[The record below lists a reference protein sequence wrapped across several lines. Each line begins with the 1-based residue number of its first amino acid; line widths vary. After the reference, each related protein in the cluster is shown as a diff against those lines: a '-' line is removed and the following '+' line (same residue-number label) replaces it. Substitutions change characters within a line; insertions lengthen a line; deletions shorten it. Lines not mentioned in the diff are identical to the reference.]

1 MAKELNVWMNGE
13 LVGTW
18 AHPRGGSHRFT
29 YEQSWLGSA
38 RSRPLSLSIP
48 ITAGAREVRGPVV
61 ENYFDNLLPDNEAI
75 RKRLQSRF
83 HTGSIQ
89 AFELLSAIGRDCVGA
104 VQLLPPDSQP
114 VGFDTISAEPLSS
127 EAIEKHLRDVAVP
140 GGLGGADQGDFRISI
155 AGAQE
160 KTAFLRHKGKWCKP
174 QGMTP
179 TTHIFKLPLGL
190 IAGGQLDLRDSV
202 ENEWLCMQFLR
213 AMQLPTPRVDI
224 ATFGAQKALIVER
237 FDRMRVDKEGGGQ
250 WIARLPQEDFCQ
262 ATGTPPSQK
271 YESDGGPGISA
282 CLSLLSSSTVA
293 ETDKMLFACV
303 QLTFWLLAA
312 PDGHAKNFSI
322 FLLPGNAF
330 EMTAFYDVLSAWP
343 VIGKGAGKRPY
354 QAAKLA
360 MGLKGKSMHRSMRE
374 IQPRHWRALAAQTGN
389 AATWQY
395 MLQIVDDAPD
405 EIDKLLNHL
414 PAGFPEHVARSIGEG
429 IKKQCRF
436 FNAVLENEK
445 ADKVA

>member
-1 MAKELNVWMNGE
+1 MTNELKVWMNGE

-18 AHPRGGSHRFT
+18 ARPRGGSHRFT
-29 YEQSWLGSA
+29 YEASWLESE

-48 ITAGAREVRGPVV
+48 ITAGAREVRGGAV

-75 RKRLQSRF
+75 RKRLQARF
-83 HTGSIQ
+83 RTDGVQ

-104 VQLLPPDSQP
+104 VQLLPPGAEP
-114 VGFDTISAEPLSS
+114 TGFDTIAAKPLSNA
-127 EAIEKHLRDVAVP
+127 AIEKLLRDVVVAV
-140 GGLGGADQGDFRISI
+140 GLGGADSGDFRISI

-160 KTAFLRHKGKWCKP
+160 KTALLRHKGKWCLP

-213 AMQLPTPRVDI
+213 SMRLPTPQVDI
-224 ATFGAQKALIVER
+224 ADFGEQKALVVKR
-237 FDRMRVDKEGGGQ
+237 FDRAFIDKEDGGK

-271 YESDGGPGISA
+271 YESDGGPGIAAS
-282 CLSLLSSSTVA
+282 LTLLSSSTFA
-293 ETDKMLFACV
+293 ETDKMLFACA
-303 QLTFWLLAA
+303 QLVFWLLAA

-330 EMTAFYDVLSAWP
+330 EMTPFYDVLSAWP

-354 QAAKLA
+354 QDVKLA
-360 MGLKGKSMHRSMRE
+360 MGLKAKSMHRAMQE
-374 IQPRHWRALAAQTGN
+374 VQPRHWRSLAAQTGN
-389 AATWQY
+389 DATWPY
-395 MLQIVDDAPD
+395 MLQIVQDAPAG
-405 EIDKLLNHL
+405 IDALLNKL
-414 PAGFPEHVARSIGEG
+414 PEGFPDQVATSIAEG
-429 IKKQCRF
+429 IKKHCRIF
-436 FNAVLENEK
+436 QAALK
-445 ADKVA
+445 AAAI

>member
-1 MAKELNVWMNGE
+1 MTNELKVWMNGE

-18 AHPRGGSHRFT
+18 ARPRGGSHRFT
-29 YEQSWLGSA
+29 YEASWLESE

-48 ITAGAREVRGPVV
+48 ITAGAREVRGGAV

-75 RKRLQSRF
+75 RKRLQARF
-83 HTGSIQ
+83 RTNGIQ

-104 VQLLPPDSQP
+104 VQLLPPGVEP
-114 VGFDTISAEPLSS
+114 TGFDAIAATPLSNA
-127 EAIEKHLRDVAVP
+127 AIEKLLRDVVVP
-140 GGLGGADQGDFRISI
+140 GGLGGADSGAFRISI

-160 KTAFLRHKGKWCKP
+160 KTALLRHKGKWCRP

-213 AMQLPTPRVDI
+213 SMRLPTPQVDI
-224 ATFGAQKALIVER
+224 ASFGEQKALVVER
-237 FDRMRVDKEGGGQ
+237 FDRAFIAKEGGGK

-271 YESDGGPGISA
+271 YEYDGGPGITAS
-282 CLSLLSSSTVA
+282 LSLLSSSTFA
-293 ETDKMLFACV
+293 ETDKMLFACA
-303 QLTFWLLAA
+303 QLVFWLLAA

-330 EMTAFYDVLSAWP
+330 EMTPFYDVLSAWP

-354 QAAKLA
+354 PDTKLA
-360 MGLKGKSMHRSMRE
+360 MGLKAKSMHRAMQE
-374 IQPRHWRALAAQTGN
+374 VQPRHWRSLAAQTGN
-389 AATWQY
+389 DATWPY
-395 MLQIVDDAPD
+395 MLQIVDDAPV
-405 EIDKLLNHL
+405 EIDALLNKL
-414 PAGFPEHVARSIGEG
+414 PEGFPEQVATSIAEG
-429 IKKQCRF
+429 IKKHCRVF
-436 FNAVLENEK
+436 K
-445 ADKVA
+445 AAL

>member
-1 MAKELNVWMNGE
+1 MTNELKVWMNGE

-18 AHPRGGSHRFT
+18 ARPRGGSHRFT
-29 YEQSWLGSA
+29 YEASWLESE

-48 ITAGAREVRGPVV
+48 ITAGAREVRGGAV

-75 RKRLQSRF
+75 RKRLQARF
-83 HTGSIQ
+83 RTNGIQ

-104 VQLLPPDSQP
+104 VQLLPPGVEP
-114 VGFDTISAEPLSS
+114 TGFDAIAATPLSNA
-127 EAIEKHLRDVAVP
+127 AIEKLLRDVVVP
-140 GGLGGADQGDFRISI
+140 GGLGGADSGAFRISI

-160 KTAFLRHKGKWCKP
+160 KTALLRNKGKWCRP

-213 AMQLPTPRVDI
+213 SMHLPTPQVDI
-224 ATFGAQKALIVER
+224 ASFGEQKALVVER
-237 FDRMRVDKEGGGQ
+237 LDRAFVDKEDGGK

-271 YESDGGPGISA
+271 YESDGGPGITAS
-282 CLSLLSSSTVA
+282 LSLLSSSTFA
-293 ETDKMLFACV
+293 ETDKMLFACA
-303 QLTFWLLAA
+303 QLVFWLLAA

-330 EMTAFYDVLSAWP
+330 EMTPFYDVLSAWP

-354 QAAKLA
+354 PDTKLA
-360 MGLKGKSMHRSMRE
+360 MGLKAKSMHRAMQE
-374 IQPRHWRALAAQTGN
+374 VQPRHWRSLAAQTGN
-389 AATWQY
+389 DATWPS
-395 MLQIVDDAPD
+395 MLQIVDDAPV
-405 EIDKLLNHL
+405 EIDALLNKL
-414 PAGFPEHVARSIGEG
+414 PEGFPEQVATSIAEG
-429 IKKQCRF
+429 IKKHCRVF
-436 FNAVLENEK
+436 K
-445 ADKVA
+445 AAL

>member
-1 MAKELNVWMNGE
+1 MTNELKVWMNGE

-18 AHPRGGSHRFT
+18 ARPRGGSHRFT
-29 YEQSWLGSA
+29 YEASWLESE

-48 ITAGAREVRGPVV
+48 ITAGAREVRGGAV

-75 RKRLQSRF
+75 RKRLQARF
-83 HTGSIQ
+83 RTNGIQ

-104 VQLLPPDSQP
+104 VQLLPPGVEP
-114 VGFDTISAEPLSS
+114 TGFDAIAATPLSS
-127 EAIEKHLRDVAVP
+127 AAIEKLLRDVVDP
-140 GGLGGADQGDFRISI
+140 GGLGGADSGAFRISI

-160 KTAFLRHKGKWCKP
+160 KTALLRNKGKWCRP

-213 AMQLPTPRVDI
+213 SMRLPTPQVDI
-224 ATFGAQKALIVER
+224 ATFGEQKALVVER
-237 FDRMRVDKEGGGQ
+237 FDRAFIAKEGGGK

-271 YESDGGPGISA
+271 YESDGGPGITAS
-282 CLSLLSSSTVA
+282 LSLLSSSTFA
-293 ETDKMLFACV
+293 ETDKMLFACA
-303 QLTFWLLAA
+303 QLVFWLLAA

-330 EMTAFYDVLSAWP
+330 EMTPFYDVLSAWP

-354 QAAKLA
+354 PDTKLA
-360 MGLKGKSMHRSMRE
+360 MGLKAKSMHRAMQE
-374 IQPRHWRALAAQTGN
+374 VQPRHWRSLAAQTGN
-389 AATWQY
+389 DATWPY
-395 MLQIVDDAPD
+395 MLQIVDDAPV
-405 EIDKLLNHL
+405 EIDALLNKL
-414 PAGFPEHVARSIGEG
+414 PEGFPEQVATSIAEG
-429 IKKQCRF
+429 IKKHCRVF
-436 FNAVLENEK
+436 K
-445 ADKVA
+445 AAL

>member
-1 MAKELNVWMNGE
+1 MTNELKVWMNGE

-18 AHPRGGSHRFT
+18 ARPRGGSHRFT
-29 YEQSWLGSA
+29 YEASWLESE

-48 ITAGAREVRGPVV
+48 ITAGAREVRGGAV

-75 RKRLQSRF
+75 RKRLQARF
-83 HTGSIQ
+83 RTNGIQ

-104 VQLLPPDSQP
+104 VQLLPPGAEP
-114 VGFDTISAEPLSS
+114 TGFDTIAATPLSNA
-127 EAIEKHLRDVAVP
+127 AIEKLLRDVVVP
-140 GGLGGADQGDFRISI
+140 GGLGGADSGALRISI

-160 KTAFLRHKGKWCKP
+160 KTALLRHKGKWCMP

-213 AMQLPTPRVDI
+213 SMHLPTPQVDI
-224 ATFGAQKALIVER
+224 ASFGEQKALVVER
-237 FDRMRVDKEGGGQ
+237 LDRAFVDKEDGGK

-271 YESDGGPGISA
+271 YESDGGPGITAS
-282 CLSLLSSSTVA
+282 LSLLSSSTFA
-293 ETDKMLFACV
+293 ETDKMLFACA
-303 QLTFWLLAA
+303 QLVFWLLAA

-330 EMTAFYDVLSAWP
+330 EMTPFYDVLSAWP

-354 QAAKLA
+354 PDTKLA
-360 MGLKGKSMHRSMRE
+360 MGLKAKSMHRAMQE
-374 IQPRHWRALAAQTGN
+374 VQPRHWRSLAAQTGN
-389 AATWQY
+389 DATWPS
-395 MLQIVDDAPD
+395 MLQIVDDAPV
-405 EIDKLLNHL
+405 EIDALLNKL
-414 PAGFPEHVARSIGEG
+414 PEGFPEQVATSIAEG
-429 IKKQCRF
+429 IKKHCRVF
-436 FNAVLENEK
+436 K
-445 ADKVA
+445 AAL